1 MARDLFSDITQLTLT
16 RTLDAT
22 VARQKSI
29 ANNIANVET
38 PGYKRVF
45 VSFENELRSA
55 LEEPI
60 ASSRKSLLQNLTPVR
75 KTDYVSPS
83 KPDGNNVNIDAEM
96 SDLAKNQL
104 QNKAATTLM
113 QAKLSIMRAAI
124 SEGKK

>member
-1 MARDLFSDITQLTLT
+1 LARDLFSDITQLTLT